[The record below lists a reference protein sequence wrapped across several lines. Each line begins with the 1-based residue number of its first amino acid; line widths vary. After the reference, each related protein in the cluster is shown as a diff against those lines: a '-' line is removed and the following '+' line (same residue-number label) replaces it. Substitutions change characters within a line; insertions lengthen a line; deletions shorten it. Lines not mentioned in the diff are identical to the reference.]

1 MFYIY
6 TQRETRPS
14 LLPLSHIQ
22 VLHFLTLV
30 TDSVSALESSISIEE
45 LSSAELMLTLPSL
58 KKSPESSLKLSFT
71 KTKQKWLH
79 RFKHLNSPNSLR
91 IVQQSLILLSMNGE
105 PATPEK
111 PSSERR
117 WALWMNGPTEVVRS
131 TDRQSPV
138 CYLSPWGASLSHSI
152 TAKHLH
158 CQALRGR
165 RSVHL
170 RNMTTCITTFAWI
183 CA

>member
-14 LLPLSHIQ
+14 LLPLPHIQ

-30 TDSVSALESSISIEE
+30 ADSVPALESSVSKEE
-45 LSSAELMLTLPSL
+45 LSGAELMLTLPSL

-71 KTKQKWLH
+71 TTKQKWRH
-79 RFKHLNSPNSLR
+79 RIKHLNSPNSLQ
-91 IVQQSLILLSMNGE
+91 IVQQSLILLSVNGE

-111 PSSERR
+111 PSSREEMGFMNERTHGGC
-117 WALWMNGPTEVVRS
+117 AVHGPTGTCV
-131 TDRQSPV
+131 
-138 CYLSPWGASLSHSI
+138 LSVTLRHLSHSI
-152 TAKHLH
+152 TARHLH

-165 RSVHL
+165 PSVHM
-170 RNMTTCITTFAWI
+170 RNMTTCITTFAWT